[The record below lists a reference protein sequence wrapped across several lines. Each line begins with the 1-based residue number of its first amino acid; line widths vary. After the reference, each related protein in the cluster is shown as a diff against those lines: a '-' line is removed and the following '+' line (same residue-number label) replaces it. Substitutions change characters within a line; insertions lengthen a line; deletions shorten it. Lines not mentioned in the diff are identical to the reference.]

1 MSHNRNNP
9 SQIPAA
15 EAVVKKGQPISI
27 VWIVP
32 LVALVIGGWLV
43 YKALSEKG
51 PEITITFKN
60 AQGLEAGKTKIKFK
74 DVEIGL
80 VEAINLSE
88 NLSHVVLK
96 ARLVKG
102 SEHYLTNG
110 TKFWVVRARLTAR
123 EVTGLNTLFEGAYI
137 TLDPGQKGEFC
148 KSFKGL
154 EQPPVI
160 TTDLPGKI
168 FTLKSDQL
176 GSLDIGSPVYYK
188 QINVGQVADYRLD
201 DDGRQVTI
209 TVFINAPHDG
219 QVYKSTRFWNAS
231 GMDVTMDAGGIE
243 IDTQSL
249 VSMMIGGIAFDT
261 PFSAEKPIAASSDD
275 IFVLYENRK
284 KAQEQAY
291 QIKHYWVLN
300 FLGSV
305 RGLSPGATVEFKGIT
320 IGKVVSVASHFTI
333 NADDLSYTIP
343 VLIETEPQRYL
354 NVEKMK
360 SEEEMYRFADRLV
373 AKGLRAQL
381 KTDNLLTGR
390 LFVDMDFHSEAPE
403 AEIDWSGTYPVLPTI
418 PKPLEELATSL
429 NRMIARIENM
439 PFEEIGKEAREAIR
453 NLNDAILLAKSGL
466 KKIDSQIAPEA
477 VSTLTQANRT
487 LTTIEAVLA
496 SDSPLNTETVR
507 LLEELADTAR
517 SIRVLADYLEQHP
530 DALIYGKGADNE

>member
-1 MSHNRNNP
+1 M
-9 SQIPAA
+9 
-15 EAVVKKGQPISI
+15 
-27 VWIVP
+27 
-32 LVALVIGGWLV
+32 
-43 YKALSEKG
+43 
-51 PEITITFKN
+51 
-60 AQGLEAGKTKIKFK
+60 
-74 DVEIGL
+74 
-80 VEAINLSE
+80 
-88 NLSHVVLK
+88 
-96 ARLVKG
+96 
-102 SEHYLTNG
+102 
-110 TKFWVVRARLTAR
+110 
-123 EVTGLNTLFEGAYI
+123 
-137 TLDPGQKGEFC
+137 
-148 KSFKGL
+148 
-154 EQPPVI
+154 
-160 TTDLPGKI
+160 
-168 FTLKSDQL
+168 
-176 GSLDIGSPVYYK
+176 
-188 QINVGQVADYRLD
+188 
-201 DDGRQVTI
+201 
-209 TVFINAPHDG
+209 
-219 QVYKSTRFWNAS
+219 
-231 GMDVTMDAGGIE
+231 
-243 IDTQSL
+243 
-249 VSMMIGGIAFDT
+249 
-261 PFSAEKPIAASSDD
+261 
-275 IFVLYENRK
+275 
-284 KAQEQAY
+284 
-291 QIKHYWVLN
+291 
-300 FLGSV
+300 
-305 RGLSPGATVEFKGIT
+305 
-320 IGKVVSVASHFTI
+320 
-333 NADDLSYTIP
+333 
-343 VLIETEPQRYL
+343 IETEPQRYL